1 MFTGWILIVSFVGGT
16 GVQGFSAGP
25 FSSELKCHE
34 AGIAWAVL
42 NRNDPAINGTQKSG
56 RHYLCAK
63 Q

>member
-1 MFTGWILIVSFVGGT
+1 MFTGWILIITFVGST

-25 FSSELKCHE
+25 FSNELKCHE
-34 AGIAWAVL
+34 AGIAWSLL
-42 NRNDPAINGTQKSG
+42 NRNDPAISSAPRTD